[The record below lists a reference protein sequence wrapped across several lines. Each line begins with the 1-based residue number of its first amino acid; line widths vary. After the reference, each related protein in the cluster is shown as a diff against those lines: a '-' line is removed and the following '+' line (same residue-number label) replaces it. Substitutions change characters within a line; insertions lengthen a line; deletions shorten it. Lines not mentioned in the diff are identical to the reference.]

1 METEPSSPRAV
12 LLFWTWKASRSPKG
26 RCFSFFLGAILG
38 CLLTSL
44 ILTVHACTSGSFGRN
59 DLERRVQD
67 YQYFIEGRVFTR
79 RERASYLDDRQT
91 ATAASCQAEKEELEK
106 LLHISALDPSIMTS
120 KEFNAPSVVRQTRFL
135 AEEYN
140 VRGKI
145 LIAVLS
151 RGLQPVNKAKMI
163 HYTWG
168 MRATKRNITIHFF
181 IPGEEDL
188 SEFKF
193 FSYTRLSES
202 ASLSKIAA
210 VFETLQIVH
219 KKYNDDFDWIY
230 FVHDDV
236 YLRPDL
242 LLWLLRP
249 LDPKGL
255 VYMGHAGWC
264 VVMAT
269 DTTMC
274 RVYNHCALNVAIGW
288 KILRNGLKWV

>member
-1 METEPSSPRAV
+1 MQDDLPSPRAV
-12 LLFWTWKASRSPKG
+12 LLSWTWKASRSPKG

-44 ILTVHACTSGSFGRN
+44 ILTIHTCTSGSLGRN
-59 DLERRVQD
+59 DLERRVLD

-79 RERASYLDDRQT
+79 RQRPSYLEERQM
-91 ATAASCQAEKEELEK
+91 ATAASCQDEKEELEK
-106 LLHISALDPSIMTS
+106 LLHISALDPNIMTS
-120 KEFNAPSVVRQTRFL
+120 KEFNAPSVVGQTRFL
-135 AEEYN
+135 AEEYS

-151 RGLQPVNKAKMI
+151 RGLQPSNKAKMI

-168 MRATKRNITIHFF
+168 MGAIKRNISLHFF

-188 SEFKF
+188 SDFKF
-193 FSYTRLSES
+193 FPYTRLSES

-219 KKYNDDFDWIY
+219 KRYNDDFDWIY

-255 VYMGHAGWC
+255 VYMGHAGWFGAVC
-264 VVMAT
+264 DGNRYPYVP
-269 DTTMC
+269 C
-274 RVYNHCALNVAIGW
+274 RDEHP
-288 KILRNGLKWV
+288 

>member
-1 METEPSSPRAV
+1 MRDCPSSPRAI
-12 LLFWTWKASRSPKG
+12 LLSWTWRVSRSPKG

-38 CLLTSL
+38 CLLTSV
-44 ILTVHACTSGSFGRN
+44 ILTVQSCRSGSFARSEL
-59 DLERRVQD
+59 DKRIQD
-67 YQYFIEGRVFTR
+67 YHYFIEGRVFTR
-79 RERASYLDDRQT
+79 HERASSDERET
-91 ATAASCQAEKEELEK
+91 ATSDSCQSEKKELEE

-120 KEFNAPSVVRQTRFL
+120 KEFNAPSVVRQTKFL
-135 AEEYN
+135 AEEYS
-140 VRGKI
+140 VRGKV

-151 RGLQPVNKAKMI
+151 RGLQPANKAKMI

-168 MRATKRNITIHFF
+168 MGAVKRNITLHFF

-188 SEFKF
+188 SDFKF
-193 FSYTRLSES
+193 FPYTRLSES

-219 KKYNDDFDWIY
+219 QRYNDDFDWIY

-242 LLWLLRP
+242 LLWSLRP

-264 VVMAT
+264 CVVTA
-269 DTTMC
+269 DTNPG
-274 RVYNHCALNVAIGW
+274 RVM
-288 KILRNGLKWV
+288 